1 MNSTIKFVYKL
12 PRVFLGM
19 RVSSG
24 NVWNVWNVW

>member
-1 MNSTIKFVYKL
+1 MLNVMNSTIKFVYKL

-24 NVWNVWNVW
+24 NV